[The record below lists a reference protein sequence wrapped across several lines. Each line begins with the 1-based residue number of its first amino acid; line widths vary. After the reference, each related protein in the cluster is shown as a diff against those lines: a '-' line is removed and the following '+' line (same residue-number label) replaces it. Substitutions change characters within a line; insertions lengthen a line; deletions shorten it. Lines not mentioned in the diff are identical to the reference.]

1 MKRKLE
7 EVVNDEVTVDK
18 AESGPDKEAAVQ
30 QAPEGKAEAE
40 PGEKPPKVSKPL
52 NEPEEK
58 SSPSVALPKHLS
70 ELETV
75 FNTID
80 MVISTASFKTQIP
93 LSKIQDGAVSIRGI
107 NVTERHLLQIKR
119 LWPESFVLKRATG
132 SLSRGTTNGN
142 SKSRLFIYSYNCNYS
157 IPNTMKKRADEFH
170 QRVTNHVKTFFTE
183 HNIPETEW
191 DKNADRV
198 PIVDPIPMSEVPI
211 KGLAAS
217 KTNDTANNN
226 NNKVGMKMGFDM
238 KANMTTP
245 PSHSSTN
252 PPTPGGDKYAVKGVD
267 MEVLQKINSIER
279 QRSEALKL
287 RKSVHKED
295 ILGNLPQVVIA
306 LRQAYFSDRKNVAP
320 LEEAAQRLSKLLV
333 PPVTQAGAESRLQ
346 FLAEVAPELVMVTK
360 PPPPPPIFD
369 LPSGSG
375 ARRRTQE
382 VGVWVRWCKTLPQN
396 TTDIFNRI
404 LSTPETGD
412 LYLKYF
418 GSSQSTS
425 TDNKN

>member
-7 EVVNDEVTVDK
+7 EENGEGK
-18 AESGPDKEAAVQ
+18 PDKEVSGQ
-30 QAPEGKAEAE
+30 QTPEGKAGAE

-52 NEPEEK
+52 KEQEEAEEAGAK
-58 SSPSVALPKHLS
+58 SLPSFALPKHLS

-93 LSKIQDGAVSIRGI
+93 LAKIQDGAVSIRGI

-119 LWPESFVLKRATG
+119 LWPESFILKRATG
-132 SLSRGTTNGN
+132 PLPRGLDNRN
-142 SKSRLFIYSYNCNYS
+142 SKSRIFVYSYNCNYS
-157 IPNTMKKRADEFH
+157 VPNTMKKRADEFH
-170 QRVTNHVKTFFTE
+170 QRVTNHAKSFFTE
-183 HNIPETEW
+183 HNIKETEW
-191 DKNADRV
+191 DKN
-198 PIVDPIPMSEVPI
+198 VDKIPAVEPIPMSDVPV

-217 KTNDTANNN
+217 KANDSTNDNGS
-226 NNKVGMKMGFDM
+226 KVGVKMGFDV
-238 KANMTTP
+238 KASITTP

-252 PPTPGGDKYAVKGVD
+252 PPTPGGDKYGVKGVD

-346 FLAEVAPELVMVTK
+346 FLAEVAPELVMITK

-369 LPSGSG
+369 LPSGSN
-375 ARRRTQE
+375 ARRRTQDA
-382 VGVWVRWCKTLPQN
+382 GVWVRWCKTLPQN